1 MFNKYIYRG
10 IYICQSKPPLLCKMY
25 KYRQTNI
32 VDKNVI
38 EQIYSTYV
46 VSISEMYI

>member
-1 MFNKYIYRG
+1 MCSKYIYIYIYSG
-10 IYICQSKPPLLCKMY
+10 IYICKSKPPLLCKMY

-38 EQIYSTYV
+38 H
-46 VSISEMYI
+46 VSSKYTVYM

>member
-1 MFNKYIYRG
+1 MCNKYIYSG

-38 EQIYSTYV
+38 PVLSKYTV
-46 VSISEMYI
+46 HM